1 VEEIASELRVKEIA
15 IAESPKEVAVLTAT
29 PRLDIVGSRY
39 GPNLPELRKLLREGE
54 FQVTDGS
61 LRAGGFVLGPGEF
74 TLDYAPRE
82 GWAVSHENDYV
93 VAVDTRIDDALAL
106 EGRVLDLI
114 HAVQRKRKE
123 AGLEITDR
131 IRLTVPEA
139 DEDVLVHE
147 EWIKQET
154 LATEIEVGLELAV
167 TKKA

>member
-1 VEEIASELRVKEIA
+1 LR
-15 IAESPKEVAVLTAT
+15 
-29 PRLDIVGSRY
+29 RL
-39 GPNLPELRKLLREGE
+39 LQEGE

-82 GWAVSHENDYV
+82 GWAVSHEQDYV

-123 AGLEITDR
+123 AGFEITDR
-131 IRLTVPEA
+131 IRLTVAEA
-139 DEDVLVHE
+139 DQDLLAHQD
-147 EWIKQET
+147 WIKGET
-154 LATEIEVGLELAV
+154 LATEIEVGAELAV
-167 TKKA
+167 AKA